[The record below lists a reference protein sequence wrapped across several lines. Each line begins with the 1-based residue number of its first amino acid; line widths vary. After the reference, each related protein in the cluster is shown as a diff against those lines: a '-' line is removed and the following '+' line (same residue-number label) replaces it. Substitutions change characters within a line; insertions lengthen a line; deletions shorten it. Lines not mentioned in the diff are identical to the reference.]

1 MRFTKFLTLALATA
15 AFAATGATADP
26 GHGAKP
32 AKPDHGAK
40 ACHGKAQVAVMLKGT
55 FAAAAADGTSFTM
68 NATKANKHGR
78 AYLKAAQPLTVAVDA
93 NTRFVKADALAKL
106 TDLAANDRVVV
117 KARVARCDL
126 AKATSP
132 DALPALTA
140 RMVVD
145 QGAAQAASSESG
157 S

>member
-15 AFAATGATADP
+15 AFATAGATADP

-32 AKPDHGAK
+32 EHGPK
-40 ACHGKAQVAVMLKGT
+40 ACHGKAQVSVNLKGT
-55 FAAAAADGTSFTM
+55 FVAAAADGTSFTM

-93 NTRFVKADALAKL
+93 KTRFVKADALAKL
-106 TDLAANDRVVV
+106 TDLAANDRLVV
-117 KARVARCDL
+117 KARAAKCDL

-145 QGAAQAASSESG
+145 QGAAQASSETEK
-157 S
+157 